1 MRLSTLVVCAALTTS
16 PALASPSEDLASA
29 RPTIEAVNT
38 DWVTAM
44 KAGDAARVAAAYAPD
59 AVFITA
65 DRQLVAGH
73 DAIQALIRQR
83 LDSGLTIVGG
93 GLRQKGLTALG
104 PGLLLEWGEGG
115 LDFRTKD
122 GKAGASFGPYATVW
136 RREPDGGWKIV
147 RNLSF

>member
-1 MRLSTLVVCAALTTS
+1 MRLTTLVACAALFAS
-16 PALASPSEDLASA
+16 PAFAGPAEDLASA
-29 RPTIEAVNT
+29 RPTIDAANA

-44 KAGDAARVAAAYAPD
+44 KAGDAARVATAYAPD

-73 DAIQALIRQR
+73 DAIQTLIRQR
-83 LDSGLTIVGG
+83 LDSGLTIVSG
-93 GLRQKGLTALG
+93 GLKQKGLEALG

-122 GKAGASFGPYATVW
+122 GKAGKSFGPYATVW
-136 RREPDGGWKIV
+136 RREPDGAWKIV

>member
-1 MRLSTLVVCAALTTS
+1 MRLSTLALCTALVAT
-16 PALASPSEDLASA
+16 PALAGPAEDLASA
-29 RPTIEAVNT
+29 RPAIDAVNA
-38 DWVTAM
+38 DWVSAM
-44 KAGDAARVAAAYAPD
+44 KAGDAVRVAAAYAPD

-73 DAIQALIRQR
+73 DAIQTLIRQR
-83 LDSGLTIVGG
+83 LDSGLTIVAG
-93 GLRQKGLTALG
+93 GLKQKGLTPLG

-136 RREPDGGWKIV
+136 RHEPDGSWKIV

>member
-1 MRLSTLVVCAALTTS
+1 MRLSTLVVCAALTAS
-16 PALASPSEDLASA
+16 PAFAGPAEDLASA
-29 RPTIEAVNT
+29 RPTIEAVNA

-44 KAGDAARVAAAYAPD
+44 KVGDAARVAAAYASD
-59 AVFITA
+59 AIFITA

-83 LDSGLTIVGG
+83 LDTGLAITSG
-93 GLRQKGLTALG
+93 GLKQKGLTALG

-115 LDFRTKD
+115 LEFRDKD

>member
-1 MRLSTLVVCAALTTS
+1 MRLSIVALCTVVIST
-16 PALASPSEDLASA
+16 PALAGPAEDIASA
-29 RPTIEAVNT
+29 RPTIEAVNAE
-38 DWVTAM
+38 WVGAM
-44 KAGDAARVAAAYAPD
+44 KAGDAARVASAYAPD

-73 DAIQALIRQR
+73 DAIQTLIAQR
-83 LDSGLTIVGG
+83 LASGLTIVSG
-93 GLRQKGLTALG
+93 GLKQKGLTDLG

-136 RREPDGGWKIV
+136 RREPDGSWKIV